1 MAEPTAESSRSI
13 AQDLSGYLCGTHSG
27 LLAQRQPGA
36 PDPDAIAA
44 THRSW
49 IPRLNGGIPI
59 ELAQRRWLP
68 RPEAVPMAGQL
79 QRALAN
85 PFVIELIVFGSQARG
100 DTSGFSDV
108 DAVLVIKDEAADDPA
123 ALRSLRP
130 AVLAAQRAV
139 LAYQPM
145 QHHGF
150 EVATPKL
157 LAMASE
163 ALALPHPALSEAR
176 SLNGAPIAVSIQK
189 GAAAEPE
196 RLGQL
201 VAAVAGLRSW
211 PAHPWQ
217 AHRVVAM
224 FELLPALYLQG
235 RGASVPKWQS
245 FDLARGEFARAW
257 WPYDVLQEVRLA
269 WPRMRRPGVN
279 FAAAVGR
286 NPWAAVAAWRRLP
299 ASLPEPIRPLL
310 TPRLLNGLQVL
321 ARTMTE
327 RVE

>member
-1 MAEPTAESSRSI
+1 
-13 AQDLSGYLCGTHSG
+13 
-27 LLAQRQPGA
+27 
-36 PDPDAIAA
+36 
-44 THRSW
+44 
-49 IPRLNGGIPI
+49 
-59 ELAQRRWLP
+59 
-68 RPEAVPMAGQL
+68 
-79 QRALAN
+79 
-85 PFVIELIVFGSQARG
+85 
-100 DTSGFSDV
+100 
-108 DAVLVIKDEAADDPA
+108 
-123 ALRSLRP
+123 
-130 AVLAAQRAV
+130 
-139 LAYQPM
+139 
-145 QHHGF
+145 
-150 EVATPKL
+150 
-157 LAMASE
+157 
-163 ALALPHPALSEAR
+163 
-176 SLNGAPIAVSIQK
+176 
-189 GAAAEPE
+189 
-196 RLGQL
+196 
-201 VAAVAGLRSW
+201 
-211 PAHPWQ
+211 
-217 AHRVVAM
+217 VAM